1 MNKLCLIDKF
11 KNEIKIILKIIDPLP
26 ILVVFFDQQ
35 YNIIYT
41 NKHFKNKISNNDNKV
56 IFI

>member
-11 KNEIKIILKIIDPLP
+11 KNEIKIILKIIDTLP

-35 YNIIYT
+35 YNIIYR
-41 NKHFKNKISNNDNKV
+41 NKHFKNKISYNDNKV